1 MLIDERKEC
10 KILIIGAGAAGLTCG
25 SRLINQGEKD
35 ILIYTKG
42 YGASPEIAGINFL
55 TKDTEEERKLY
66 YDDMMNVGYHINDSS
81 LVDSMVNHSHDTLNF
96 LLDLGV
102 GFSKEDNGEYKKR
115 HLSGHSTPRT
125 LCNTEEF
132 IGLTIMRVERKYIQ
146 DNNVGL
152 NTGYECIHIKE
163 NSQGKFAYFMQKN
176 KITEVKADFIVL
188 AWGGIGE
195 LLGDSTYPKD
205 VYGNTLG
212 IGSDLALEFIDLEFL
227 EYEPMVMLYPEKTK
241 GEPCPT
247 AMLGEGG
254 YLVNKSGYRFLLDEL
269 ETEAGAP
276 KSIINSLIQR
286 EIDMGNGSEYDG
298 VWADLRHIDVNVLKG
313 YPWFY
318 DKLMANGVD
327 PNKELLNV
335 GPMKHSLSGGIKVD
349 RNYRVRNG
357 IYAIGE
363 AAGGVHGAC
372 RCAGNG
378 GAQSVVSG
386 FIAANA
392 ILSDTLS
399 KEGYIIEMSDD
410 LEYKMDLEV
419 FKAIKEDLI
428 EIGMEKFEYVKD
440 LEQIEEAVNNLKD
453 LLDREDIH
461 KDTKSLQSINS
472 AIMVLESA
480 LTREESVG
488 TYVVN

>member
-1 MLIDERKEC
+1 MIDVRREC
-10 KILIIGAGAAGLTCG
+10 RVLIIGAGAAGLTCA
-25 SRLINQGEKD
+25 SRLISQGEKD
-35 ILIYTKG
+35 ILIYAKS

-55 TKDTEEERKLY
+55 TEDTEAERKLY
-66 YDDMMNVGYHINDSS
+66 FDDMMRVGYYVNDAS
-81 LVDSMVNHSHDTLNF
+81 LVENMVNNSHATLNF

-102 GFSKEDNGEYKKR
+102 GFTKEENGEFKKR

-132 IGLTIMRVERKYIQ
+132 IGVTIMREEKQYIKEKGVE
-146 DNNVGL
+146 L
-152 NTGYECIHIKE
+152 NTGFECIHIKE
-163 NSQGKFAYFMQKN
+163 DSEGRYAYFKKKN
-176 KITEVKADFIVL
+176 QIIEVKADFIVL

-195 LLGDSTYPKD
+195 LLGESTYPKD

-212 IGSDLALEFIDLEFL
+212 IGSELGLEFVDLEFL

-254 YLVNKSGYRFLLDEL
+254 YLVNKSGHRFLLDEL

-276 KSIINSLIQR
+276 KSIINRLIQR
-286 EIDMGNGSEYDG
+286 EIDRGNGSEFNG
-298 VWADLRHIDVNVLKG
+298 IWADLRHIDTKVLKG

-335 GPMKHSLSGGIKVD
+335 GPMKHSLSGGIRVD
-349 RNYRVRNG
+349 KNYKARNG

-386 FIAANA
+386 FIAANV
-392 ILSDTLS
+392 ILDDILVDEAAS
-399 KEGYIIEMSDD
+399 GISDD
-410 LEYKMDLEV
+410 FEYKVDLETY
-419 FKAIKEDLI
+419 KRIKKSLI
-428 EIGMEKFEYVKD
+428 DIGDEKYGYVKELGGMEEALKYLNGL
-440 LEQIEEAVNNLKD
+440 LETEELN
-453 LLDREDIH
+453 
-461 KDTKSLQSINS
+461 KDTKSIQAVKS
-472 AIMVLESA
+472 AIMVLEAA
-480 LTREESVG
+480 LARDESIG
-488 TYVVN
+488 TYVVK